1 MRHYPSV
8 DENPMTG
15 TKCSISK
22 EPKRSPFSISLNWFL
37 VAVLV
42 TGFLF
47 GWVGKIIDKVRHQRN
62 TVAELALLDCEVS
75 YEKSRE

>member
-1 MRHYPSV
+1 
-8 DENPMTG
+8 MTG

-42 TGFLF
+42 TGILF